1 MKFSK
6 NRISYVKNPLARN
19 SFLCLGL
26 GIISLGLG
34 AAAMCISVAAAG
46 QGGLNTG
53 ALGFSSLLAALFSLW
68 YGFLSFREKDR
79 NYILARI
86 GIGLGVVLTIVW
98 LVIIITG
105 IFR

>member
-34 AAAMCISVAAAG
+34 AAAMSGRPEPAVMSVRE
-46 QGGLNTG
+46 
-53 ALGFSSLLAALFSLW
+53 ALFL
-68 YGFLSFREKDR
+68 RP
-79 NYILARI
+79 
-86 GIGLGVVLTIVW
+86 
-98 LVIIITG
+98 
-105 IFR
+105 

>member
-6 NRISYVKNPLARN
+6 NRISYVKNP
-19 SFLCLGL
+19 
-26 GIISLGLG
+26 
-34 AAAMCISVAAAG
+34 
-46 QGGLNTG
+46 
-53 ALGFSSLLAALFSLW
+53 
-68 YGFLSFREKDR
+68 
-79 NYILARI
+79 LARI

>member
-6 NRISYVKNPLARN
+6 NRISYVKNPVAKN
-19 SFLCLGL
+19 SFPC
-26 GIISLGLG
+26 LGLG
-34 AAAMCISVAAAG
+34 AAAMYISVTLAG

-53 ALGFSSLLAALFSLW
+53 ALGFSSLVFALMSLW
-68 YGFLSFREKDR
+68 YGFLSFREKER

-86 GIGLGVVLTIVW
+86 GASLGGVLVIVW